1 MNDLQSSLQIA
12 TAHLYT
18 GKETGT
24 KSSPN
29 IPRKD
34 QRHGQSGLSEEPRQ
48 LYPELRETV
57 CSPSPFTGNQQTHL
71 QSSTSTRPSS
81 SFSTAYL
88 LSAAELLGKASILDE
103 AGQKTSTLKCQY
115 KSDLTAGR
123 VERPP
128 AKKGRRLRRAKVHNR
143 EVMAAKR
150 EIFLLRNRQAARKC
164 REKKKALVAD
174 LLKSAE
180 FFSINNAKIP
190 YVIEQIIL
198 ELNDLSAMA
207 VSTTEFAPT
216 VARNSSPGLTKG
228 Y

>member
-1 MNDLQSSLQIA
+1 
-12 TAHLYT
+12 
-18 GKETGT
+18 
-24 KSSPN
+24 
-29 IPRKD
+29 
-34 QRHGQSGLSEEPRQ
+34 
-48 LYPELRETV
+48 
-57 CSPSPFTGNQQTHL
+57 
-71 QSSTSTRPSS
+71 
-81 SFSTAYL
+81 
-88 LSAAELLGKASILDE
+88 
-103 AGQKTSTLKCQY
+103 
-115 KSDLTAGR
+115 
-123 VERPP
+123 
-128 AKKGRRLRRAKVHNR
+128 
-143 EVMAAKR
+143 MAAKR

-228 Y
+228 YSPAIRQSCCFHLSHRRVSCASSSGLRTTQPGNCRYVCTNRSKIVASRLTVLLL